1 MNELITVIQGMI
13 SEEFSAISMSDALL
27 SIGLSFVLG
36 LFVVLIYK
44 VTYGGV
50 CYSKSFAAC
59 LIMLS
64 MVTAL
69 VILVIASNVVLSLGM
84 VGALSIV
91 RFRTAIKEPSDTA
104 FAFWAIATGIVC
116 GAGYTVIA
124 CLMTLLLGLLFVA
137 LHVFSAGR
145 KKNSYMVVVRFTGE
159 CKVEQKLYSL
169 RHYQLKNK
177 NISGD
182 ATEIV
187 AEVLLSQ
194 GEMHKLEKFRSEPG
208 VEEITIMSSVSGS
221 VL

>member
-1 MNELITVIQGMI
+1 MNELSRIIHNMIT
-13 SEEFSAISMSDALL
+13 EEFSAISMTDALL

-50 CYSKSFAAC
+50 CFSKSFAGC

-64 MVTAL
+64 MVTSL
-69 VILVIASNVVLSLGM
+69 VILVIASNMALSLGM

-124 CLMTLLLGLLFVA
+124 CLMTVLLGTLFVTI
-137 LHVFSAGR
+137 HVFSSTQ
-145 KKNSYMVVVRFTGE
+145 KKGSYMVVVRCSGE
-159 CKVEQKLYSL
+159 CKAESKLSHL

-177 NISGD
+177 NITAD
-182 ATEIV
+182 ATELV
-187 AEVLLSQ
+187 VEVMLTGSDMKKVEAL
-194 GEMHKLEKFRSEPG
+194 KNEPG
-208 VEEITIMSSVSGS
+208 VEEITIMNSVGGS

>member
-1 MNELITVIQGMI
+1 MNVLTNIIQGMI
-13 SEEFSAISMSDALL
+13 AEEFSAISISDALL

-50 CYSKSFAAC
+50 CFSKSFAGC

-64 MVTAL
+64 MVTSL

-124 CLMTLLLGLLFVA
+124 CLMTLLLGMLFVM
-137 LHVFSAGR
+137 LHVFSANKR
-145 KKNSYMVVVRFTGE
+145 KGSYMVVVRYSGQ
-159 CKVEQKLYSL
+159 CAVEHKIQGF

-177 NISGD
+177 NMTEN
-182 ATEIV
+182 ATELV
-187 AEVLLSQ
+187 AEMMLSNADLQ
-194 GEMHKLEKFRSEPG
+194 KLERLRTEPG
-208 VEEITIMSSVSGS
+208 VQEITIMSSVGGS

>member
-1 MNELITVIQGMI
+1 MNDLSTIIHGMI
-13 SEEFSAISMSDALL
+13 TEEFSAISMTDALL
-27 SIGLSFVLG
+27 AIGLSFVLG

-50 CYSKSFAAC
+50 CFSKSFAGC

-116 GAGYTVIA
+116 GAGYTIIA
-124 CLMTLLLGLLFVA
+124 CLMTLLLGTLFV
-137 LHVFSAGR
+137 LIHVFSSAQR
-145 KKNSYMVVVRFTGE
+145 KGSYMVVVRYSGE
-159 CKVEQKLYSL
+159 CKAEQKLSHL

-177 NISGD
+177 NMTSD
-182 ATEIV
+182 ATELV
-187 AEVLLSQ
+187 VEVMLTSNDLK
-194 GEMHKLEKFRSEPG
+194 KLEALRNEPG
-208 VEEITIMSSVSGS
+208 VQEITVMSSVGGS

>member
-1 MNELITVIQGMI
+1 MNNIVNYIHGMI
-13 SEEFSAISMSDALL
+13 TEEFSAISMTDAIVAIALAFAL
-27 SIGLSFVLG
+27 S

-50 CYSKSFAAC
+50 CFSKSFAGC

-116 GAGYTVIA
+116 GAGYVVIA
-124 CLMTLLLGLLFVA
+124 VLMTLLLGLLFV
-137 LHVFSAGR
+137 LTHMFSRAHKAG
-145 KKNSYMVVVRFTGE
+145 SYMVVVRYSSE
-159 CKVEQKLYSL
+159 CNVEKKLRTM

-177 NISGD
+177 NITDG
-182 ATEIV
+182 AIELV
-187 AEVLLSQ
+187 AEMMLNH
-194 GEMHKLEKFRSEPG
+194 EDMRRIEKLQEEEG
-208 VEEITIMSSVSGS
+208 VEEITVMHSVSGS

>member
-1 MNELITVIQGMI
+1 MNISTTIHNMITQ
-13 SEEFSAISMSDALL
+13 EFSAISITDALL
-27 SIGLSFVLG
+27 AIGLSFVLG

-50 CYSKSFAAC
+50 CFSKSFAGC

-124 CLMTLLLGLLFVA
+124 CLMTVLLGTLFV
-137 LHVFSAGR
+137 LIHVFSSAQR
-145 KKNSYMVVVRFTGE
+145 KGSYMIVVRYCGE
-159 CKVEQKLYSL
+159 CRVEHKLAHL
-169 RHYQLKNK
+169 HHYQLKNK
-177 NISGD
+177 NMTAD
-182 ATEIV
+182 TTELV
-187 AEVLLSQ
+187 VEVMLTGNDLK
-194 GEMHKLEKFRSEPG
+194 KLESLRSEPG
-208 VEEITIMSSVSGS
+208 VQEITVMSSVGGS

>member
-1 MNELITVIQGMI
+1 MNELITTIRDMI
-13 SEEFSAISMSDALL
+13 TEEFSAISMADAMLA
-27 SIGLSFVLG
+27 IVLSFVLG

-50 CYSKSFAAC
+50 CFSKSFAGC

-64 MVTAL
+64 MVTSL
-69 VILVIASNVVLSLGM
+69 VILVIKSNMALSLGM

-91 RFRTAIKEPSDTA
+91 RFRTAIKDPSDTA

-124 CLMTLLLGLLFVA
+124 CLMTVLLGTLFVA
-137 LHVFSAGR
+137 IHVFSAAQ
-145 KKNSYMVVVRFTGE
+145 KKGSYMVVVRYNGE
-159 CKVEQKLYSL
+159 CKAEGKLSHM

-177 NISGD
+177 NMTAD
-182 ATEIV
+182 ATELV
-187 AEVLLSQ
+187 AEILLTSADMKRI
-194 GEMHKLEKFRSEPG
+194 EALRDEPG
-208 VEEITIMSSVSGS
+208 VQEITIMSSVGGS

>member
-1 MNELITVIQGMI
+1 MKNLFTVIQGMI
-13 SEEFSAISMSDALL
+13 AEEFTAISMTDALIA
-27 SIGLSFVLG
+27 IGLSFALG

-44 VTYGGV
+44 MTYGGV
-50 CYSKSFAAC
+50 CFSKSFAGC

-116 GAGYTVIA
+116 GAGYTIIA
-124 CLMTLLLGLLFVA
+124 CLMTLLLGALFVA
-137 LHVFSAGR
+137 LHMFSTGKRAE
-145 KKNSYMVVVRFTGE
+145 SYMVVVRYSGQ
-159 CKVEQKLYSL
+159 CDVEQKLHTF

-177 NISGD
+177 NMTAD
-182 ATEIV
+182 ATELV
-187 AEVLLSQ
+187 VELLLNEEQMMKLSQ
-194 GEMHKLEKFRSEPG
+194 LRTEPG
-208 VEEITIMSSVSGS
+208 VLEITVMSSVGGS

>member
-1 MNELITVIQGMI
+1 MNKLMSTIQNMIT
-13 SEEFSAISMSDALL
+13 EEFSAIPMAEAILA
-27 SIGLSFVLG
+27 IGLSFVLG

-50 CYSKSFAAC
+50 CFSKSFAGC

-124 CLMTLLLGLLFVA
+124 CLMTVLLGTLFVA
-137 LHVFSAGR
+137 IHVFSAAQ
-145 KKNSYMVVVRFTGE
+145 KKGSYMVVVRYNGE
-159 CKVEQKLYSL
+159 CKAEGKLSHM

-177 NISGD
+177 NMTAD
-182 ATEIV
+182 ATELV
-187 AEVLLSQ
+187 AEIMLTNADMKRIEAL
-194 GEMHKLEKFRSEPG
+194 RDEPG
-208 VEEITIMSSVSGS
+208 VQEITIMSSVGGS

>member
-1 MNELITVIQGMI
+1 MNELITTIRDMI
-13 SEEFSAISMSDALL
+13 TEEFSAISMADAMLA
-27 SIGLSFVLG
+27 IGLSFVLG

-50 CYSKSFAAC
+50 CFSKSFAGC

-124 CLMTLLLGLLFVA
+124 CLMTVLLGTLFVA
-137 LHVFSAGR
+137 IHVFSAAQ
-145 KKNSYMVVVRFTGE
+145 KKGSYMVVVRYNGE
-159 CKVEQKLYSL
+159 CKAEGKLSHM

-177 NISGD
+177 NMTAD
-182 ATEIV
+182 ATELV
-187 AEVLLSQ
+187 AEIMLTSADMKRIEAL
-194 GEMHKLEKFRSEPG
+194 RDEPG
-208 VEEITIMSSVSGS
+208 VQEITIMSSVGGS

>member
-1 MNELITVIQGMI
+1 MSDII
-13 SEEFSAISMSDALL
+13 SYLRGVMTEEFSAISMTDAIV

-50 CYSKSFAAC
+50 SYSKSFSGT

-116 GAGYTVIA
+116 GAGYVIIA
-124 CLMTLLLGLLFVA
+124 CLMTLLVGMLFVA
-137 LHVFSAGR
+137 THVFSKGR
-145 KKNSYMVVVRFTGE
+145 RRNSYLVVVRYSGE
-159 CKVEQKLYSL
+159 CAAEKKISQL
-169 RHYQLKNK
+169 RRYQLKYK
-177 NISGD
+177 NMTGD
-182 ATEIV
+182 TTELV
-187 AEVLLSQ
+187 AEVLL
-194 GEMHKLEKFRSEPG
+194 GAEEMARLEKLREEPG
-208 VEEITIMSSVSGS
+208 VQEITVMSSVSGS

>member
-1 MNELITVIQGMI
+1 MKDLIAAIQGAI
-13 SEEFSAISMSDALL
+13 ADEFSAISMMDALL
-27 SIGLSFVLG
+27 AIGLSFVLG

-44 VTYGGV
+44 TTYGGV
-50 CYSKSFAAC
+50 CFSKSFAGC

-116 GAGYTVIA
+116 GAGYTIIA
-124 CLMTLLLGLLFVA
+124 CLMTLLLGVLFVV
-137 LHVFSAGR
+137 LHAVSSR
-145 KKNSYMVVVRFTGE
+145 KRMGSYMIVVRYNEDST
-159 CKVEQKLYSL
+159 VEQKLRAL
-169 RHYQLKNK
+169 PNYQLKNK
-177 NISGD
+177 NMTAV
-182 ATEIV
+182 ATELV
-187 AEVLLSQ
+187 AEVVLNDADMKKLS
-194 GEMHKLEKFRSEPG
+194 ELRKEKG
-208 VEEITIMSSVSGS
+208 VQEITVMSSVGGS